1 MQTRKSIMELAQE
14 VQRIK
19 DSKADYI
26 VAANKLEMLDDGGLS
41 TASNHWD
48 TNKWNTGPIAHEH
61 IGQKLQIPKP
71 YYDKMKDTAPALLAK
86 NVNHWLQK
94 SDSRHMLRTVGSTA
108 RALLSDRYRPLDN
121 DMVLEAALPV
131 LMEHRDFDVVSAEI
145 TDRRMY
151 ISVVSKKLTGEVK
164 KGDVINY
171 GMIISN
177 SEVGAGSVR
186 VEDYVY
192 RLACLNGAIMATAM
206 KKYHTG
212 VRYDTSDFAFLSS
225 EAIDY
230 DNKAFMLRVRD
241 TVRNSFSEISFQKT
255 MEKMVA
261 STGMMIEKKLDDF
274 ITDVTKRFD
283 LSNGESDSL
292 LKNLIN
298 GGDLSKWGFTNA
310 MTAIANDSKD
320 YDRAIDIQRIGG
332 QLIDMDRKT
341 WDSIAGGR

>member
-26 VAANKLEMLDDGGLS
+26 VAANKIEMLDNGGLRLPIEK
-41 TASNHWD
+41 HYWD
-48 TNKWNTGPIAHEH
+48 TGPIAHEH

-71 YYDKMKDTAPALLAK
+71 YYDRMKESAPALLAD
-86 NVNHWLQK
+86 NVNHWLRQ
-94 SDSRHMLRTVGSTA
+94 SDSRHMLRTVGGTA

-206 KKYHTG
+206 KKYHVGT
-212 VRYDTSDFAFLSS
+212 RYDVSDFSYLSS

-241 TVRNSFSEISFQKT
+241 TVKNGFSELSFQRT

-261 STGMMIEKKLDDF
+261 ATGMKIEKEIDTF
-274 ITDVTKRFD
+274 ITDVTKRYD

-320 YDRAIDIQRIGG
+320 YDRAIEIQRIGG
-332 QLIDMDRKT
+332 QLIDMDGKA
-341 WDSIAGGR
+341 WNSMAGGR

>member
-1 MQTRKSIMELAQE
+1 MQTRKSIIELAQE
-14 VQRIK
+14 VQKIK
-19 DSKADYI
+19 DNKADFI
-26 VAANKLEMLDDGGLS
+26 LSAKHLIMQQDTMLLDPIG
-41 TASNHWD
+41 HRQWD
-48 TNKWNTGPIAHEH
+48 IGPVAHEH

-71 YYDKMKDTAPALLAK
+71 YYDRMKNSAPELLAK
-86 NVNHWLQK
+86 NVNHWFGK

-131 LMEHRDFDVVSAEI
+131 LMEHKDFEVISAEI

-151 ISVVSKKLTGEVK
+151 LCVVSHKLTGEVK
-164 KGDVINY
+164 KGDVVQY
-171 GMIISN
+171 GMVISN
-177 SEVGAGSVR
+177 SEVGAGSVK
-186 VEDYVY
+186 VEDYIY

-206 KKYHTG
+206 KKYHVGT
-212 VRYDTSDFAFLSS
+212 RYDVSDFSYLSS

-241 TVRNSFSEISFQKT
+241 TVKNGFSELSFQRT

-261 STGMMIEKKLDDF
+261 ATGMKIEKEIDTF
-274 ITDVTKRFD
+274 ITDVTKRYD

-298 GGDLSKWGFTNA
+298 GGDLSKWGLTNA
-310 MTAIANDSKD
+310 ITAIANDSKD
-320 YDRAIDIQRIGG
+320 YDRAIDLQRIGG
-332 QLIDMDRKT
+332 QLIDMDNKAWNTMAR
-341 WDSIAGGR
+341 A

>member
-26 VAANKLEMLDDGGLS
+26 VAANKIEMLDNGGLRLPIEKH
-41 TASNHWD
+41 HWD
-48 TNKWNTGPIAHEH
+48 TGPIAHEH

-71 YYDKMKDTAPALLAK
+71 YYDRMKESAPALLAD
-86 NVNHWLQK
+86 NVNHWLRQ
-94 SDSRHMLRTVGSTA
+94 SDSRHMLRTVGGTA

-206 KKYHTG
+206 KKYHVGT
-212 VRYDTSDFAFLSS
+212 RYDVSDFSYLSS

-241 TVRNSFSEISFQKT
+241 TVKNGFSELSFQRT

-261 STGMMIEKKLDDF
+261 ATGMKIEKEIDTF
-274 ITDVTKRFD
+274 ITDVTKRYD

-298 GGDLSKWGFTNA
+298 GGDLSKWGLTNA
-310 MTAIANDSKD
+310 ITAIANDSKD
-320 YDRAIDIQRIGG
+320 YDRAIDLQRIGG
-332 QLIDMDRKT
+332 QLIDMDNKAWNTMAR
-341 WDSIAGGR
+341 A